1 MSLKQ
6 TLKEANTTVNNA
18 SKKPVDFKDL
28 EKSIK
33 QKEGSLTKI
42 VTK

>member
-1 MSLKQ
+1 MSVKK
-6 TLKEANTTVNNA
+6 TLNEASTIVDNPSINT
-18 SKKPVDFKDL
+18 VDLKDL
-28 EKSIK
+28 KKSIK